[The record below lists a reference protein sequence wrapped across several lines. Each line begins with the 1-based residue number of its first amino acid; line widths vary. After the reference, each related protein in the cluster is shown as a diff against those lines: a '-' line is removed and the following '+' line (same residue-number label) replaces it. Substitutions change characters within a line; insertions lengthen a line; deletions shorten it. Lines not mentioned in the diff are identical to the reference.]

1 MGRWKWFQ
9 RQDEPVDVVQC
20 PAYAHRGGAYG
31 THGPEASADDRPS
44 DRPRDG
50 RAGHDTRHA
59 RSAS

>member
-9 RQDEPVDVVQC
+9 RQDEPVDVVQR

-31 THGPEASADDRPS
+31 THGPEASTDDRS
-44 DRPRDG
+44 TDRPRGG
-50 RAGHDTRHA
+50 RSDNDTGRS

>member
-1 MGRWKWFQ
+1 MGRRKWFQ
-9 RQDEPVDVVQC
+9 RQDEPVDVVQR

-31 THGPEASADDRPS
+31 THGPEASTDDRPT

-50 RAGHDTRHA
+50 RSDNDTGRS